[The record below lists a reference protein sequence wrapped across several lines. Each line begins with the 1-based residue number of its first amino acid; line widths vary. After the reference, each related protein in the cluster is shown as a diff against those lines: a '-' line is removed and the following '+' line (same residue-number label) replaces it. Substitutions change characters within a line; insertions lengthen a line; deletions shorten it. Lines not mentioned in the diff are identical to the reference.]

1 MAAVPVVFCVGGN
14 HETAR
19 NIRSPRFEPRT
30 SPIPGRIVE
39 LGSSVWCKESTTRV
53 VTSVGLL
60 DMWAQQHGLSVLYK
74 KTANYVLCG
83 VIQILYKGVL
93 YPPNV
98 VRFRGTRV
106 NL

>member
-1 MAAVPVVFCVGGN
+1 MAVVPVVFCVGGN

-19 NIRSPRFEPRT
+19 NIPSPRFEPRT
-30 SPIPGRIVE
+30 SPIPSRIAE
-39 LGSSVWCKESTTRV
+39 LDSSVWCKESTTRV

-60 DMWAQQHGLSVLYK
+60 DMWAQQHGLSVYK
-74 KTANYVLCG
+74 KTANDVLCG
-83 VIQILYKGVL
+83 VVQLLYKGVL

-106 NL
+106 NA